1 MTGRTLF
8 STFLVIVAVSFG
20 IFFIWAMDIG
30 FQRIEANKNIC
41 SEHNMSSITINK
53 GTTVLCVDN
62 KGQVFYLRN
71 KDIE

>member
-1 MTGRTLF
+1 MRKWINIFGVTVVVL
-8 STFLVIVAVSFG
+8 FG

-30 FQRIEANKNIC
+30 LQRIEKNKNIC
-41 SEHNMSSITINK
+41 SEHNMSSIVINRAK
-53 GTTVLCVDN
+53 TVLCVDD